1 MRSADI
7 VQAFPTYILIIALV
21 FVVGPGVVTIL
32 IAFTILSWVSYTR
45 LIRTEVIRVRGLDY
59 IAAARVGGIPRWRI
73 LTRHIVPNSIGQT
86 LTYLPSDIV
95 LAKLGLASLS
105 FLGLGIPKPAPEW
118 GAMIA
123 AGQPYLEQM
132 WWLSTIPGLMVALFG
147 LGLSLIA
154 DGIQEGRGL
163 TFHPK
168 AGTSVPA
175 HTARGRGIAMVFQ
188 EPMTALNPTMRVGDL
203 VAAGVRQRTGMG
215 RAAAQRQAV
224 ELLDAVGIPHPQ
236 RRARSWP
243 HELSGGLR
251 QRVVMAAALA
261 TDPELL
267 LCDEPTT
274 ALDVTVQDQILQLIE
289 GLRRDLGLS
298 VLFVSHDLAVV
309 ARLCDRVLVMYA
321 GQVVESGPAA
331 TVLGNPGHPY
341 TRALLAAAPSLGRP
355 AGPLVGIGGQ
365 PPDARAMPAG
375 CRFAPRC
382 AFAEPT
388 CSATLP
394 ILEGPPLHQIA
405 CLRVDAVA
413 GAR

>member
-1 MRSADI
+1 MNNS
-7 VQAFPTYILIIALV
+7 V
-21 FVVGPGVVTIL
+21 
-32 IAFTILSWVSYTR
+32 LSVDQLSVS
-45 LIRTEVIRVRGLDY
+45 LGS
-59 IAAARVGGIPRWRI
+59 AAARVRPLGPVSLEVGRGEVVGLVGESGSGKS
-73 LTRHIVPNSIGQT
+73 LTLRAAMG
-86 LTYLPSDIV
+86 LLP
-95 LAKLGLASLS
+95 AGAS
-105 FLGLGIPKPAPEW
+105 
-118 GAMIA
+118 
-123 AGQPYLEQM
+123 
-132 WWLSTIPGLMVALFG
+132 V
-147 LGLSLIA
+147 
-154 DGIQEGRGL
+154 DGGL

-168 AGTSVPA
+168 AGASVPA
-175 HTARGRGIAMVFQ
+175 RTARGRGIAMVFQ

-215 RAAAQRQAV
+215 RAAAQRRAV

-251 QRVVMAAALA
+251 QRVVIAAALA

>member
-1 MRSADI
+1 MCIRDS

-154 DGIQEGRGL
+154 DGIQEGR
-163 TFHPK
+163 
-168 AGTSVPA
+168 S
-175 HTARGRGIAMVFQ
+175 
-188 EPMTALNPTMRVGDL
+188 
-203 VAAGVRQRTGMG
+203 
-215 RAAAQRQAV
+215 
-224 ELLDAVGIPHPQ
+224 
-236 RRARSWP
+236 
-243 HELSGGLR
+243 
-251 QRVVMAAALA
+251 
-261 TDPELL
+261 
-267 LCDEPTT
+267 
-274 ALDVTVQDQILQLIE
+274 
-289 GLRRDLGLS
+289 
-298 VLFVSHDLAVV
+298 
-309 ARLCDRVLVMYA
+309 
-321 GQVVESGPAA
+321 
-331 TVLGNPGHPY
+331 
-341 TRALLAAAPSLGRP
+341 
-355 AGPLVGIGGQ
+355 
-365 PPDARAMPAG
+365 
-375 CRFAPRC
+375 
-382 AFAEPT
+382 
-388 CSATLP
+388 
-394 ILEGPPLHQIA
+394 
-405 CLRVDAVA
+405 
-413 GAR
+413 